1 MSNIKNYK
9 IQSVDTALVVLM
21 EVARRPGCGVSEIA
35 RSIGETK
42 AKTFRMLHT
51 LEQHAM
57 VFHDSSH
64 GYRLGDAIL
73 VLGTAASGQIDLV
86 KLASPIMEDLGLK
99 VNETVQLR
107 LRDNA
112 EALCIA
118 KFEPSRDLRVHAVIG
133 RRRPLY
139 AGSSKVILAFLPKA
153 ERDRQLPQKLTA
165 FTRNTLTKR
174 NLLENEIDRIRTDG
188 YCVSR
193 GEVSDQLVAVS
204 APVFAIDGN
213 VIACLNIA
221 APSFRTQDSDI
232 NRFIKLVT
240 QAAKSVSKG
249 LGYAR

>member
-1 MSNIKNYK
+1 M
-9 IQSVDTALVVLM
+9 Q
-21 EVARRPGCGVSEIA
+21 VARRPGCGVSEIA
-35 RSIGETK
+35 RRVGETK
-42 AKTFRMLHT
+42 AKTFRLLRT
-51 LEQHAM
+51 LERHAM
-57 VFHDSSH
+57 VFCDASH

-107 LRDNA
+107 LRDDA

-139 AGSSKVILAFLPKA
+139 AGSSKAILAFLPPA
-153 ERDRQLPQKLTA
+153 ERDRQLPEKLIA
-165 FTRNTLTKR
+165 FTRNTLTR
-174 NLLENEIDRIRTDG
+174 RDQLEEEVRRIRAGG

-193 GEVSDQLVAVS
+193 GEVSDQLVSVS
-204 APVFAIDGN
+204 APVFAIDGSI
-213 VIACLNIA
+213 IACLNIA

-240 QAAKSVSKG
+240 QAAASVSRG
-249 LGYAR
+249 LGYTG